1 MPKFIIIYWYVKYIR
16 HSRPF
21 VALHNN
27 ERATAYYICICWRV
41 YFSFSF
47 RFIFN
52 RSYMY
57 ICHFAHR
64 GRLCRFFAILSMSVR
79 GRQNRTSACRRI
91 RKYTHNDIIGVGNMY
106 LLHVSVCTYLTA
118 SELFSKL
125 YEYYFLIL
133 SKKISKISFYI
144 YIFFYF
150 LR

>member
-41 YFSFSF
+41 CSVFPFVLFSII
-47 RFIFN
+47 RI
-52 RSYMY
+52 YIY

-91 RKYTHNDIIGVGNMY
+91 RKYTRNDIIGVGNMY
-106 LLHVSVCTYLTA
+106 LLYVFVVHIRWHRNYSQ
-118 SELFSKL
+118 
-125 YEYYFLIL
+125 
-133 SKKISKISFYI
+133 SFMNI
-144 YIFFYF
+144 IF
-150 LR
+150 